1 MLAGTLLDM
10 GLAFVLRMPP
20 VAPRYGHVET
30 HRDVPLMSNWLH
42 VATYDLT
49 AFTGRFADGQE

>member
-1 MLAGTLLDM
+1 M
-10 GLAFVLRMPP
+10 GLAFALRTPP
-20 VAPRYGHVET
+20 VAARYGHVET
-30 HRDVPLMSNWLH
+30 HRNVPLMSNWLH